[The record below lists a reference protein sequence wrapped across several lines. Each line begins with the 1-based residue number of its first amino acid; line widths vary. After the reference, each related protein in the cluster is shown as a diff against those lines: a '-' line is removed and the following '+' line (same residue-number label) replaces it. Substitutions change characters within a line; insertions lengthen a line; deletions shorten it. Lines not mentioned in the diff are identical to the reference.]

1 MKSQLVVL
9 IVALVFMQMFSE
21 SEAGFWG
28 NVWEGIKSVGKN
40 LLGKRGL
47 RNMDQFDDLY
57 EPDLSPADLKF
68 LQELLR

>member
-1 MKSQLVVL
+1 MKTQFVIL

-28 NVWEGIKSVGKN
+28 DVWSGIKTVGKN

-47 RNMDQFDDLY
+47 KKLDQYDDMY
-57 EPDLSPADLKF
+57 EPDLDAADLEF
-68 LQELLR
+68 LKELLR